1 MTPQIMEFKWR
12 YLKMEIFLNLALT
25 NPGNVQNQIIPRIS
39 IPVVLN
45 IKEDGYCQRQKILRK
60 KF

>member
-1 MTPQIMEFKWR
+1 
-12 YLKMEIFLNLALT
+12 MEIFLNLALT